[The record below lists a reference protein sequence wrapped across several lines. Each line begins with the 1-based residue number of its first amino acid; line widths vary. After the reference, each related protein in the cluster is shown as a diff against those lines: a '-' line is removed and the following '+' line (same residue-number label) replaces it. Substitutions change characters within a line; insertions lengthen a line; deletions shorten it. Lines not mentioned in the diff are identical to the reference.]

1 MGDNRKI
8 LIEIVTKT
16 SGAEKKVKKTGD
28 AVEKTGKQAD
38 KASKSFFGL
47 GKTLGAIAI
56 GFIIVKGFQ
65 LLAQAISGAVKI
77 TAEFELIMNKVK
89 AISGATEKEF
99 KKLEKAARSLALGT
113 IFTAE
118 QVGELQLAYSKLGFT
133 TDEILAATEATTKLA
148 TITGDDLAGSA
159 DVVGA
164 TIRGFGL
171 EAVEAKRIVDLMAT
185 SFSSSALSLDTFK
198 NSMKT
203 LAPIASAANIDIETT
218 TALLAVLADGGLR
231 GTRAA
236 TGLKNVIS
244 DLADEN
250 SDLSKEVGVV
260 VRDTEDL
267 QIAFKIA
274 AEKGI
279 DLSKASQIID
289 KRSKPAFLTLI
300 KGVDK
305 VNALTESFN
314 NVKGASD
321 EMASVIEESV
331 SVKFQKFFSAVSVFA
346 EQEGGELLQAIGG
359 LLDRITEFIN
369 SNLDVVEHQKKV
381 NAEIFKFAGVAG
393 IASKSTEELQ
403 AEIDKLTKANE
414 ANAES
419 QNKVGGSLED
429 VQGKMIETQQ
439 FGSQVLQDGLKD
451 KELNKDAIEVEIEVT
466 EDLIAAMQ
474 SELDIRDAL
483 SKKQIEDAR
492 NRIKNLMPNIDLEKE
507 IQDIREHNLA
517 KLPDLVE
524 ESIEKIDE
532 TFDPVHID
540 GALAQ
545 YLGLTDDQLADLEN
559 VMGESAMLFQGLND
573 LFQTI
578 ALNRLSQVQ
587 AENDAEFDIFTKGQ
601 DAKLDRFDID
611 QKHELDTFI
620 GTQDQKADFERQK
633 GLERLELLKEQE
645 QAEDALRK
653 KQLQEENKIAKQS
666 FRANQTN
673 AVAQIAID
681 TALAVMKVFGQTGV
695 AGIALQA
702 LPIASGALQTA
713 AVLSQKFQPKTFQD
727 GGMIEGASHSEG
739 GVPFT
744 VAGRTG
750 FEAEGGEYIF
760 SRNTV
765 DRLGTGLLDAIN
777 FGGAAPRM
785 FADGGAVSRA
795 STASSALN
803 QSEMAQM
810 IGEVV
815 ISSVTQIPV
824 VNVATET
831 DSLSRMV
838 HNAEAMSNI

>member
-47 GKTLGAIAI
+47 GKTLGAIAR

-236 TGLKNVIS
+236 TGLKNIIS

-289 KRSKPAFLTLI
+289 KRSKPAFLTLA

-305 VNALTESFN
+305 VNALTESFK
-314 NVKGASD
+314 NVEGASD

-369 SNLDVVEHQKKV
+369 SNIDVVEHQKKV

-403 AEIDKLTKANE
+403 AEIDRLTESNE

-419 QNKVGGSLED
+419 QKGLQFVLDDTNK
-429 VQGKMIETQQ
+429 KMLDGANA
-439 FGSQVLQDGLKD
+439 GSQVLQDAASQTEIKVESTE
-451 KELNKDAIEVEIEVT
+451 KEIEVT
-466 EDLIAAMQ
+466 EDLIAAIQ
-474 SELDIRDAL
+474 SEIDIRDAL
-483 SKKQIEDAR
+483 SKKEIEDAR
-492 NRIKNLMPNIDLEKE
+492 NRIKNLRPNIDLEKE
-507 IQDIREHNLA
+507 IQDVREHNLA

-559 VMGESAMLFQGLND
+559 VMGESVMLFQGLND

-601 DAKLDRFDID
+601 DAKLARFDID

-645 QAEDALRK
+645 KAEDALRK
-653 KQLQEENKIAKQS
+653 KQLQEENKIAKES
-666 FRANQTN
+666 FRANQVN

-727 GGMIEGASHSEG
+727 GGMIEGASHAEG

-744 VAGRTG
+744 VAGSAG

-760 SRNTV
+760 SKNTV

-795 STASSALN
+795 SVASSALN

-815 ISSVTQIPV
+815 ASSVAQIPV

-838 HNAEAMSNI
+838 QNAEAMATI